1 VDRLISV
8 IASLTALELKAT
20 ARQASRSAIVV
31 GGAGLLFLTCWI
43 LSVAGIVLILSRGIG
58 VVPAVFTIAC
68 FLLVTGLGLVF
79 WVRWRARRER
89 RERRARLE
97 TQRLAVASVLAALP
111 GNRAVMVIAGLVAL
125 AFLSSKPGNDAD
137 DGA

>member
-43 LSVAGIVLILSRGIG
+43 LSVAGIVLILARGIG

-68 FLLVTGLGLVF
+68 FLLVTGLGLVLGKG
-79 WVRWRARRER
+79 ALGSRRN
-89 RERRARLE
+89 
-97 TQRLAVASVLAALP
+97 ALP
-111 GNRAVMVIAGLVAL
+111 PPPCWPPCPAMGPIVR
-125 AFLSSKPGNDAD
+125 
-137 DGA
+137 